1 MCYLKPL
8 KIERMEKDRVIL
20 DSGTK
25 AYYNNK
31 IGILQVGDMVQVFGN
46 VIIEKIKSKK

>member
-8 KIERMEKDRVIL
+8 KIERIEKNKVVL
-20 DSGTK
+20 DNGIK

-31 IGILQVGDMVQVFGN
+31 IGTLRVGDMVQVFGN